1 MKDIDNPI
9 LLSGRPLGKARRQI
23 KDALN
28 EAGDVIVPEPTED
41 IVTDEPQSLHPFHPL
56 LHEAKFEK
64 A

>member
-9 LLSGRPLGKARRQI
+9 LLSGRPLGKARHQI
-23 KDALN
+23 KYALK

-41 IVTDEPQSLHPFHPL
+41 IVTDELETPYPFHPL